1 MARDGWS
8 RAFRDDTPSDDDLS
22 DEDFNAYL
30 AGNDLT
36 RDLDISNRVDY
47 AQVQVNPFTI
57 AARNGAAS
65 KKSSS
70 SRTTKKKAAAAKQEA
85 QAQAQAEEEKQKM
98 LDIDQDLPSSNTV
111 KEKKKK
117 KKRIGL
123 LDLGDYESYQ
133 DLLEAARQKAKKPGQ
148 SVEPAVPQP
157 KLPKEDKKKQTQNL
171 WPARKSGW
179 TDCRGNPVGGVSRP
193 KTKPKSTLDDMN
205 EPPKVDQNQHQ
216 GKMKGKKPV
225 PAPPKVPEKSSAQQ
239 LDEQEAKDR
248 AKEAAEAAVKAKKKK
263 PTKKEPAKSVKGKGK
278 RKGRDEDDKITFQ
291 RLRKSTGL
299 ESLDRDL
306 SLMIQP
312 RALLPMMA
320 TLSLT
325 VSTR

>member
-1 MARDGWS
+1 
-8 RAFRDDTPSDDDLS
+8 
-22 DEDFNAYL
+22 
-30 AGNDLT
+30 
-36 RDLDISNRVDY
+36 
-47 AQVQVNPFTI
+47 
-57 AARNGAAS
+57 
-65 KKSSS
+65 
-70 SRTTKKKAAAAKQEA
+70 
-85 QAQAQAEEEKQKM
+85 
-98 LDIDQDLPSSNTV
+98 LPSSNTV
-111 KEKKKK
+111 KEKKK

-171 WPARKSGW
+171 WLARKSGW

-205 EPPKVDQNQHQ
+205 ETPKVDQNQHQ

-225 PAPPKVPEKSSAQQ
+225 AAPPKVPEKSIIQQ
-239 LDEQEAKDR
+239 LNETEATFR
-248 AKEAAEAAVKAKKKK
+248 AAEAAEAAAKAKKKK
-263 PTKKEPAKSVKGKGK
+263 PVKKEPAKGAKGKGK
-278 RKGRDEDDKITFQ
+278 GKGKAGGDEVEKITFQ
-291 RLRKSTGL
+291 RLRKSKVLVIL
-299 ESLDRDL
+299 ETDH

-312 RALLPMMA
+312 QEHLPMMA